1 MCDDRTS
8 RIATVFTS
16 RYISSILA
24 VFVLAGGIFA
34 SSPEWMAFFPGG
46 GAHFHLSANAYAQT
60 LSSVAVNKYESGLA
74 ALKRGDC
81 VGAKALFKEAVALDP
96 KDRTQRVGMF
106 ATDYFPNAK
115 LKEAEAKCP
124 SNVAVTKVE
133 SPPTTTT
140 STTTVQTTT
149 TTRPATTTRP
159 VTTTTTTTV
168 PPPPA
173 QPPAPAQATGKTVVT
188 KVQETGTPAR
198 GPAAP
203 TKTEVSPPQE
213 AAKPKTVFI
222 NHKVYAGETWESIA
236 GWYAGDAG
244 KGKQIAS
251 ANPNLSSKLKKG
263 DVVKIPQELATV
275 HGRQPNRSTAPQE
288 VKPVAKTETP
298 ALAPAAAPATTIP
311 PEAQAPKPPPPRI
324 EGLHGVFGP
333 K

>member
-8 RIATVFTS
+8 RVATVFTS

-34 SSPEWMAFFPGG
+34 PPPEWMAFFPGG
-46 GAHFHLSANAYAQT
+46 GAPIHLSANAYAQT
-60 LSSVAVNKYESGLA
+60 LSPVAVNKYELGLA

-81 VGAKALFKEAVALDP
+81 VGAKAFFKEAISLDP

-124 SNVAVTKVE
+124 SSVAVAKVE
-133 SPPTTTT
+133 SPPTTTAT
-140 STTTVQTTT
+140 TTTVPPTTT
-149 TTRPATTTRP
+149 IRPA
-159 VTTTTTTTV
+159 TTTTTTTV

-173 QPPAPAQATGKTVVT
+173 QPPASAQATERTVVT

-203 TKTEVSPPQE
+203 TKTEISPPQE

-251 ANPNLSSKLKKG
+251 ANPNLSSKLRKG

-275 HGRQPNRSTAPQE
+275 HGKQPNRSTASQE

-298 ALAPAAAPATTIP
+298 APAAAPATTVP
-311 PEAQAPKPPPPRI
+311 PEAHAPKPPTPRI
-324 EGLHGVFGP
+324 EGLQGVFGP